1 MRLRH
6 DIAICMFVVNQTG
19 LIESKSN
26 KAAILYSIISF
37 TECILHCSKSK
48 AKHAIKSVSFTVL
61 QSKSNK
67 ATIPLQ
73 YYQPGQRTRLRNLSF
88 LLHHPP
94 GRCPEQPSPGLHQQL
109 RPAAFF
115 YEIWGRIFLPP
126 IQIGNPGVGTR
137 N

>member
-61 QSKSNK
+61 KANRTKLRSLYSIINLVNEQHLGICHFFSTILQVGVLSNRPQVGTSNC
-67 ATIPLQ
+67 A
-73 YYQPGQRTRLRNLSF
+73 
-88 LLHHPP
+88 
-94 GRCPEQPSPGLHQQL
+94 QL
-109 RPAAFF
+109 YFF

-126 IQIGNPGVGTR
+126 IQMDNPGAGTR